1 MPARVSV
8 LPSTRVDPRVGPRS
22 PAGLRH
28 SGEGLSLRGLVARIG
43 ISRWGAAAWGTI
55 GLTVT
60 FIAITCWWL
69 TVDRS
74 VPVYDAG
81 SHLEEAFI
89 FHNFIQ
95 AGKLLEPF
103 TYKDVYPPLGHL
115 IGAFATFIGGVNV
128 SAPIIG
134 ENLVFVPLLTL
145 GCYQT
150 GRLLFGPAAGLL
162 AAIFVLGSPLLMA
175 QLHVFMLDAPETA
188 LVAVSMWLILASEDF
203 SRARVAG
210 FAGLAVGAGLLIKL
224 QFPFFVV
231 GIVLVA
237 LARGGWR
244 NWRGFAW
251 FALIALVIGS
261 PWYIDHLSEFS
272 RVAQIAGADPG
283 AAPGSV
289 PPVLSL
295 ESLDWYFWSTLNSQL
310 LAPLFALTLGG
321 TVWLVVALV
330 RGQEPR
336 ALRLEF
342 LMGGLIA
349 WFGITMV
356 RHHDIRYDMPLMP
369 YLAVIGSGWIIF
381 LPRIWR
387 IVASSVLVLAVVAN
401 TLGSTFGLEGKT
413 ELALASSLP
422 NIQALPDRV
431 VFYTSEGF
439 LVAGPQRDGDVPGL
453 LSAMTHDGVRAITW
467 NTINTIEGDFSNEGV
482 SALAFIAHLQIFGS
496 ANELVSQPAAAD
508 LIYQKT
514 VTAGPAP
521 CTRLT
526 DGAGIWV
533 ARDNPASGKVTYY
546 CPFPQPHYYGKSL
559 LKA

>member
-1 MPARVSV
+1 
-8 LPSTRVDPRVGPRS
+8 
-22 PAGLRH
+22 
-28 SGEGLSLRGLVARIG
+28 
-43 ISRWGAAAWGTI
+43 
-55 GLTVT
+55 
-60 FIAITCWWL
+60 
-69 TVDRS
+69 
-74 VPVYDAG
+74 
-81 SHLEEAFI
+81 
-89 FHNFIQ
+89 
-95 AGKLLEPF
+95 
-103 TYKDVYPPLGHL
+103 
-115 IGAFATFIGGVNV
+115 
-128 SAPIIG
+128 
-134 ENLVFVPLLTL
+134 
-145 GCYQT
+145 
-150 GRLLFGPAAGLL
+150 
-162 AAIFVLGSPLLMA
+162 MA

-188 LVAVSMWLILASEDF
+188 LVAVSMWLILASDDF

-210 FAGLAVGAGLLIKL
+210 LAGLAVGAGLLIKL

-251 FALIALVIGS
+251 FAGIALVIGS
-261 PWYIDHLSEFS
+261 PWYIEHLSEFS

-289 PPVLSL
+289 PPIFSL

-310 LAPLFALTLGG
+310 LAPLFALVVGG
-321 TVWLVVALV
+321 TAWLVVALR

-336 ALRLEF
+336 ALRFEF

-356 RHHDIRYDMPLMP
+356 RHHDIRYDMALMP

-422 NIQALPDRV
+422 NIQALPDRI

-439 LVAGPQRDGDVPGL
+439 LVAGPQRDGDIPGL
-453 LSAMTHDGVRAITW
+453 LSAMTHDGVRAISW
-467 NTINTIEGDFSNEGV
+467 NTINTVEGDFSTEGL

-496 ANELVSQPAAAD
+496 ASELVSQPAAAD

-514 VTAGPAP
+514 VGAGPAP

-533 ARDNPASGKVTYY
+533 ARDNPANGQVTYY
-546 CPFPQPHYYGKSL
+546 CPFPRPHYYGKSL